1 MTTEPD
7 NVNDDADLNNLAST
21 LKEETTNQSRGN
33 CEHTPNSC

>member
-1 MTTEPD
+1 MTTELD

-33 CEHTPNSC
+33 CEYTPNSC